1 MFVQKKLYIHE
12 VADYLNELVQ
22 QGLKVVSYTIKDDSK
37 TLDVVHVVV
46 EVKKVRST
54 KKRKLIIE
62 RLMFFEN

>member
-1 MFVQKKLYIHE
+1 MFVQKKLYINE
-12 VADYLNELVQ
+12 VANYLNELVQ

-54 KKRKLIIE
+54 KK
-62 RLMFFEN
+62 EN

>member
-1 MFVQKKLYIHE
+1 MFVQTRTYVDK
-12 VADYLNELVQ
+12 VADYLNELIE

-54 KKRKLIIE
+54 KK
-62 RLMFFEN
+62 EN

>member
-1 MFVQKKLYIHE
+1 MQKKLYIYE
-12 VADYLNELVQ
+12 VADYLNELIE

-54 KKRKLIIE
+54 KK
-62 RLMFFEN
+62 EN

>member
-1 MFVQKKLYIHE
+1 MTLFVQTRTYVDK

-46 EVKKVRST
+46 EVKKARNT
-54 KKRKLIIE
+54 KK
-62 RLMFFEN
+62 EN